1 MLAHQLQ
8 ADVLFKCSVC
18 NSMFPS
24 LEGAYQCCKRA
35 KAQIL
40 FSKLRGSYKNDL
52 DRQCN
57 LIKSSVLGRR

>member
-8 ADVLFKCSVC
+8 GDVFFRCSVC
-18 NSMFPS
+18 SSMFPS

-40 FSKLRGSYKNDL
+40 CSKLRDSYKGDL
-52 DRQCN
+52 DRKCN